1 MKTLHVKMLSYPLLT
16 TLILTLLSIGVFAL
30 ERLIPLETYLAREM
44 LHSSVQ
50 LLLSLALFGLLYNAG
65 WLKAAGFS
73 LPFREWHPNWWRA
86 AIPIAMIGLINLLSA
101 DWPLI
106 TFDGVRTAGWL
117 FNNFTT
123 GLFEELLLRG
133 VCFYILY
140 TAWKGRKNGLIKAAV
155 AQALIFGIAH
165 LVNLNQNPTVD
176 VLAQVIYATLLGIG
190 FAGIVAYSKSLWP
203 VIGIH
208 SVINAMGDLNR
219 FFIDGYAANA
229 GDAPNYVVAIA
240 VIFLVATLPG
250 LYLLR
255 QAQRNQPTG

>member
-16 TLILTLLSIGVFAL
+16 TLILVLSSIGIFAL
-30 ERLIPLETYLAREM
+30 VSQIPLEPYLAREM
-44 LHSSVQ
+44 RHSSVQ
-50 LLLSLALFGLLYNAG
+50 LLLSIALFALLYNAG

-73 LPFREWHPNWWRA
+73 VPFREWHPRWWLA
-86 AIPIAMIGLINLLSA
+86 TIPIALIGLINLTSA
-101 DWPLI
+101 DWTLI
-106 TFDGVRTAGWL
+106 NFSGMRTAGWL
-117 FNNFTT
+117 YNNFTT

-155 AQALIFGIAH
+155 AQAFIFGIAH
-165 LVNLNQNPTVD
+165 LSNLNENPTVD
-176 VLAQVIYATLLGIG
+176 VLAQVTYATLLGIG

-219 FFIDGYAANA
+219 FFIDGYDANA
-229 GDAPNYVVAIA
+229 GDAPNYVVAII

-255 QAQRNQPTG
+255 QAQRNQP